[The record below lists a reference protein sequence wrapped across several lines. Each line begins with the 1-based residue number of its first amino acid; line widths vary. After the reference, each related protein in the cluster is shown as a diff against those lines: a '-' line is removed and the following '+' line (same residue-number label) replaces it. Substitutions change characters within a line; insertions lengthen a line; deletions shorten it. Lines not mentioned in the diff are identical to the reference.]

1 MKQYPLIIIFIT
13 LFISKITAQNNS
25 NSLDYFGLGFG
36 IGIIDKKAGINFTTD
51 FKMKNKL
58 GFSIDFQL
66 NGNSPSADE
75 YMPNVSWQ
83 AAQNTYQDQKT
94 GEMVENIGI
103 NIGMN
108 YTIFKNFS
116 LIGGVAYIN
125 RNTYWKYFDNLYI
138 LGNSGNY
145 VVDYSTEEFYGINYG
160 AIYEINNFYIKATN
174 STLNVMSFS
183 VGYKIINVF

>member
-13 LFISKITAQNNS
+13 LFVSNLTAQNNQ
-25 NSLDYFGLGFG
+25 NPTGYFGLGFG
-36 IGIIDKKAGINFTTD
+36 IGIIDKKVGINVTTD
-51 FKMKNKL
+51 FKMKSKL

-75 YMPNVSWQ
+75 YMSNVSWQ

-94 GEMVENIGI
+94 GEMLENIGI
-103 NIGMN
+103 NIGIN

-183 VGYKIINVF
+183 VGYKIINGY

>member
-13 LFISKITAQNNS
+13 LFISNLTAQNNS
-25 NSLDYFGLGFG
+25 NSLGYFGLGFG

-66 NGNSPSADE
+66 NGNSPSTDE

-103 NIGMN
+103 NIGLN

-183 VGYKIINVF
+183 VGYKIIKDY

>member
-13 LFISKITAQNNS
+13 LFISNLTAQNNS
-25 NSLDYFGLGFG
+25 NSLGYFGLGFG

-145 VVDYSTEEFYGINYG
+145 VVDYSTEEFYGINFG

-183 VGYKIINVF
+183 VGYKILNGY